1 MEKYNK
7 LDLASMEIL
16 KILSYYSFQEVQ
28 EILKK
33 TELNIASTFFC
44 VYDETNFKELI
55 ENIKKEIA

>member
-16 KILSYYSFQEVQ
+16 KILSDYSFKEVQ

-33 TELNIASTFFC
+33 TELNVSSTFF
-44 VYDETNFKELI
+44 VILMKQVLKN
-55 ENIKKEIA
+55 